1 MRITDIPLENRP
13 RERLERLGAGA
24 LSDGELLAIIF
35 KTGNVGENAV
45 DMSNR
50 LIARYGLGKL
60 ASRPLEELKQ
70 LASKLC

>member
-1 MRITDIPLENRP
+1 MKIKEMPLENRP
-13 RERLERLGAGA
+13 RERLERLGTGA
-24 LSDGELLAIIF
+24 LSDAELLAIIF

-50 LIARYGLGKL
+50 LIAKYGLGKL
-60 ASRPLEELKQ
+60 ASSPLEELKQ